1 MIWGYFTKY
10 TLEVKDLSNK
20 INTWHPDD
28 EIISNIKKISGYS
41 TFDGESCK
49 WYDHEKDMRK
59 VSLMHPTI
67 LLTLYGEGEESE
79 DLWVKYFLN
88 GKMQISV
95 AKIIYAKFDEKELT

>member
-1 MIWGYFTKY
+1 
-10 TLEVKDLSNK
+10 
-20 INTWHPDD
+20 
-28 EIISNIKKISGYS
+28 
-41 TFDGESCK
+41 
-49 WYDHEKDMRK
+49 
-59 VSLMHPTI
+59 MHPTI